1 MPAPA
6 NLVHQ
11 TTTGT
16 GTGNLTL
23 AAVNGK
29 QSFATAFGTGVTTN
43 VFDYFVSNREAA
55 EWERGTGHMSDAT
68 TLVRDTVIESS
79 NSNAAVNFSSG
90 TKDVTND
97 IPAGSQLQSS
107 AIGVS
112 IQAYDAGLSDIAALA
127 VTDGNI
133 IVGNGTNWVAESGA
147 TARASLGLGSLATE
161 STINGANWSGA
172 DLALADGGTGAS
184 LTDPNA
190 DRIMFWDDSGGAVT
204 WLTATTGLE
213 ISGTD
218 LRMTSAQRTAEIV
231 FVIDGGG
238 STITTGQKGY
248 LPIDF
253 ACTITQATL
262 VADASGSIV
271 IDVWKDTYAN
281 FPPVDADS
289 ITASAP
295 PTLSS
300 AQKSQDSTLTG
311 WTTSIAAGDVLGFNV
326 DSITTCKRVT
336 LTLRVTKT

>member
-1 MPAPA
+1 
-6 NLVHQ
+6 V
-11 TTTGT
+11 
-16 GTGNLTL
+16 
-23 AAVNGK
+23 
-29 QSFATAFGTGVTTN
+29 
-43 VFDYFVSNREAA
+43 
-55 EWERGTGHMSDAT
+55 
-68 TLVRDTVIESS
+68 
-79 NSNAAVNFSSG
+79 
-90 TKDVTND
+90 
-97 IPAGSQLQSS
+97 
-107 AIGVS
+107 
-112 IQAYDAGLSDIAALA
+112 QAYDADLAAIAGLTSAADRLPYFTGSGTAALA
-127 VTDGNI
+127 TFTTFARSILDDADEATFKATVNLEIGVDVQAYDATLAALAAFNTNGMLVQTAADTFTARTMTGTASEITVTN
-133 IVGNGTNWVAESGA
+133 GNGVSGNPTFSLDA
-147 TARASLGLGSLATE
+147 GVYRASGT
-161 STINGANWSGA
+161 
-172 DLALADGGTGAS
+172 DVALADGGTGAS

-213 ISGTD
+213 ISTTS
-218 LRMTSAQRTAEIV
+218 LQMTAAQRTSEIV

-295 PTLSS
+295 PTLST
-300 AQKSQDSTLTG
+300 AQKSQDATLTG

-336 LTLRVTKT
+336 LTLKVTRTG